1 MADVYAVFG
10 TLLALGIA
18 FPGMLTGFW
27 LLAPDGVGRAR
38 QRLET
43 TPYRSLFLGLGA
55 AILTI
60 LLVSLLSAVPLGL
73 FKLLGAILA
82 FAALA
87 VATIGA
93 AGTASAMAAR
103 LQRVMGGNL
112 TGAAAFVRSAI
123 ALELAAVFPL
133 VGWFMVL
140 PLCLMASYG
149 AGLFSLLH
157 WMPRSAVAT
166 AAEPA
171 LGPA

>member
-18 FPGMLTGFW
+18 FPGLLAGFW
-27 LLAPDGVGRAR
+27 LLAPEPVGRAR
-38 QRLET
+38 QRLER
-43 TPYRSLFLGLGA
+43 TPYRSLFFGLGA
-55 AILTI
+55 LILTI

-87 VATIGA
+87 VATVCA
-93 AGTASAMAAR
+93 AGTASD
-103 LQRVMGGNL
+103 MGGGL
-112 TGAAAFVRSAI
+112 RQGLRRHLSGAAAFVRSAI

-133 VGWFMVL
+133 VGWFAVL
-140 PLCLMASYG
+140 PLCLVASYG

-157 WMPRSAVAT
+157 WMPRSAVNA
-166 AAEPA
+166 AAEPV
-171 LGPA
+171 LGSA